1 MTQRPPF
8 ALFSWSLMAVSLCW
22 SAPAWAAERYER
34 PIIIA
39 TAYPLLAGTKASAG
53 SEREAAQLATQ
64 RHGGKVLRVQRQGDH
79 FEVRLLLDNG
89 RVKHVN
95 IPASDKSGK
104 S

>member
-1 MTQRPPF
+1 MTRGQCL
-8 ALFSWSLMAVSLCW
+8 ALLSSSLIAVGLCW
-22 SAPAWAAERYER
+22 SSSAEAAERYEH

-39 TAYPLLAGTKASAG
+39 TAYPLMAGNKASAG

-79 FEVRLLLDNG
+79 FEVRLLLDNR